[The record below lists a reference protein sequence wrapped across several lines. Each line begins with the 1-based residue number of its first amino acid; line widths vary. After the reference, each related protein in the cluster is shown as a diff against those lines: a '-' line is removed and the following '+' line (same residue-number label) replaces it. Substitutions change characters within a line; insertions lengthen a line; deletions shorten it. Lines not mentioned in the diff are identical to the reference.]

1 MAAIVVYWPPIRN
14 TGKKLLWAV
23 FGFGICMIIF
33 GISKNFYLSLAALAL
48 SGAFDN
54 ISVVVRG
61 TIMQSLIPADMKG
74 KVYAVN
80 SIFIGSSN
88 EIGAFESGLAA
99 KLMGVVPSVVFGGTM
114 TLLIV
119 IFTSF
124 KAPKLKNLNFL
135 DNPEA

>member
-1 MAAIVVYWPPIRN
+1 MAGLVVYWPPVKN

-23 FGFGICMIIF
+23 AGFGVCMIIF
-33 GISKNFYLSLAALAL
+33 GISKNYYLSLFILAV
-48 SGAFDN
+48 SGACDN

-61 TIMQSLIPADMKG
+61 TIMQSLVPADMKG

-99 KLMGVVPSVVFGGTM
+99 KLLGVVPSVVFGGTM
-114 TLLIV
+114 TLLV
-119 IFTSF
+119 VAFTSL
-124 KAPKLKNLNFL
+124 KAPKLTQLQF
-135 DNPEA
+135 EE